1 MAKTVYCRHNTEL
14 TVPFFD
20 VDSMHIVWHG
30 HYVKYLELAR
40 CAFLDALG
48 YNYTTMREHG
58 HGWPVVLRSAVEGN
72 PAPAGD
78 SAGAWKPN
86 KAA

>member
-1 MAKTVYCRHNTEL
+1 MSSEL
-14 TVPFFD
+14 CLSRAEIAALTRTPLKARQREFLQRNG
-20 VDSMHIVWHG
+20 IR
-30 HYVKYLELAR
+30 HYV
-40 CAFLDALG
+40 D
-48 YNYTTMREHG
+48 G